1 MAPAARIAET
11 TIVGGKDPKRPEPAT
26 DLQQTEPPV
35 VVDVPGV
42 GRCIPID
49 RLIERD
55 PRALE
60 LLDELIE
67 SAWT

>member
-1 MAPAARIAET
+1 MGRKDAKRSESAASLE
-11 TIVGGKDPKRPEPAT
+11 
-26 DLQQTEPPV
+26 TEPPV
-35 VVDVPGV
+35 VVDVPGI
-42 GRCIPID
+42 GRCISID

>member
-1 MAPAARIAET
+1 VSERSPKKRRQRRADETAE
-11 TIVGGKDPKRPEPAT
+11 G
-26 DLQQTEPPV
+26 PV
-35 VVDVPGV
+35 VVEVEGV

-55 PRALE
+55 PRVLQ

>member
-1 MAPAARIAET
+1 MSPKDQKPRDRGNLPA
-11 TIVGGKDPKRPEPAT
+11 
-26 DLQQTEPPV
+26 TEPPV

-55 PRALE
+55 PRAIE

>member
-1 MAPAARIAET
+1 MMAP
-11 TIVGGKDPKRPEPAT
+11 KDPKRSEPSKAAR
-26 DLQQTEPPV
+26 DEPPV
-35 VVDVPGV
+35 IIDVPGI

-60 LLDELIE
+60 LLDEIIA

>member
-1 MAPAARIAET
+1 M
-11 TIVGGKDPKRPEPAT
+11 VGRRDAKRPEPAT
-26 DLQQTEPPV
+26 IPQTERPV

-60 LLDELIE
+60 LLDEIIE

>member
-1 MAPAARIAET
+1 
-11 TIVGGKDPKRPEPAT
+11 VGRKDPKRPEPVT
-26 DLQQTEPPV
+26 NVQEPPV

-60 LLDELIE
+60 LLDEIIE
-67 SAWT
+67 SSWT

>member
-1 MAPAARIAET
+1 VGRKDAKRSESAAIL
-11 TIVGGKDPKRPEPAT
+11 P
-26 DLQQTEPPV
+26 TEPPV

-60 LLDELIE
+60 LLDEIIE